1 MYNSIPA
8 HLQLNLGVRR
18 TNRVFHRRM
27 HRTAIIS
34 LLIGFAV
41 TLPRLEAQALSV
53 PDSTVVYMLSPS
65 LFQLV
70 DFEIAAAALGRQHVI
85 KVEVPEGPLW
95 SRVASH
101 LMKVTNARV
110 ATSKDSVVMVVAIT
124 DIHLAA
130 DTLVAR
136 LVKETRQLCPGERW
150 MSTGTD
156 YEVRT
161 LRVKGVSDGWTEPTV
176 TPKETWD
183 AFGCPATR

>member
-1 MYNSIPA
+1 MGLHI
-8 HLQLNLGVRR
+8 
-18 TNRVFHRRM
+18 RM
-27 HRTAIIS
+27 HRSAISS

-41 TLPRLEAQALSV
+41 ALPRLEAQALSV

-70 DFEIAAAALGRQHVI
+70 DFEIGAAALGRQHVM
-85 KVEVPEGPLW
+85 KVEVPETPLW
-95 SRVASH
+95 SRIASH

-110 ATSKDSVVMVVAIT
+110 ATSRDSVVTVVAISN
-124 DIHLAA
+124 IHLAA

-136 LVKETRQLCPGERW
+136 LVKETRQLCPGDRW

-161 LRVKGVSDGWTEPTV
+161 IRVKGFRDAWTAPTV
-176 TPKETWD
+176 TPGATWD
-183 AFGCPATR
+183 AFGCLTAP

>member
-1 MYNSIPA
+1 MRLS
-8 HLQLNLGVRR
+8 LSWGVRW
-18 TNRVFHRRM
+18 TNRVFLRRM
-27 HRTAIIS
+27 HRTATIGVLIS
-34 LLIGFAV
+34 LAV
-41 TLPRLEAQALSV
+41 TLPRLDAQVLGV
-53 PDSTVVYMLSPS
+53 PDSTVVHMLSPS

-85 KVEVPEGPLW
+85 KVEVPDGPLW

-124 DIHLAA
+124 DIRLAA

-136 LVKETRQLCPGERW
+136 LVKETRELCPVERW

-161 LRVKGVSDGWTEPTV
+161 LRVKGIIDGWTEPTI